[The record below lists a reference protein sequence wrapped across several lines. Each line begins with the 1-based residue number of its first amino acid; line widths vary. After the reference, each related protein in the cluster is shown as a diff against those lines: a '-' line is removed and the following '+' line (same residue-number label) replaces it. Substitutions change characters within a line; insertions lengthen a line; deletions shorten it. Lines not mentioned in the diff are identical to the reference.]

1 MTTFETIILI
11 VFAIPALIFFL
22 SASVYILWDQIKD
35 EIRFVTVINALTPIE
50 NENKTPNRRGN

>member
-22 SASVYILWDQIKD
+22 GAGVFILWQQIKD
-35 EIRFVTVINALTPIE
+35 ERRLVTVINALTPIE

>member
-22 SASVYILWDQIKD
+22 GAGVFILWQQIKD
-35 EIRFVTVINALTPIE
+35 I
-50 NENKTPNRRGN
+50 